1 MHSCQ
6 SKCVLKKRAQGNSGP
21 SGLVRWRC
29 AGVFFLIYGRTAF
42 RRRENLIFSRRRI
55 GSEMELVSP
64 FLSPAISEHP
74 PAPCS
79 AHQKSGTR
87 IISFALSCTTLSS
100 KMNRCRCIASELSLM
115 NEKNHWQTAIRNVFT
130 EMYRNEST
138 SHNPCQ
144 IFLKKSRKKKFNLSD
159 FPTE

>member
-6 SKCVLKKRAQGNSGP
+6 SKCVLKKRAEGNSGP

-29 AGVFFLIYGRTAF
+29 AGGFFLIYGRTAF
-42 RRRENLIFSRRRI
+42 RRRENLIFSRPRI
-55 GSEMELVSP
+55 GSEMESVSP

-87 IISFALSCTTLSS
+87 IVSFALSRTTLSS
-100 KMNRCRCIASELSLM
+100 KMNGWQVYFSQGGAAGSLHVDLFESIIKVSAAGHRQISSERWKAEMETPVPFLS
-115 NEKNHWQTAIRNVFT
+115 RVGD
-130 EMYRNEST
+130 
-138 SHNPCQ
+138 
-144 IFLKKSRKKKFNLSD
+144 RKI
-159 FPTE
+159 

>member
-1 MHSCQ
+1 M
-6 SKCVLKKRAQGNSGP
+6 LRKRAKGNSGP

-64 FLSPAISEHP
+64 FLSPDTSEHP

-79 AHQKSGTR
+79 AHQKSGVR
-87 IISFALSCTTLSS
+87 IISFALSRTTLSS
-100 KMNRCRCIASELSLM
+100 KMNGWQVYFSQYGVAGRLPVDLFESIIKASAAGHE
-115 NEKNHWQTAIRNVFT
+115 
-130 EMYRNEST
+130 
-138 SHNPCQ
+138 Q
-144 IFLKKSRKKKFNLSD
+144 IFPERWKAEMEAPVPFLSRVGDRKI
-159 FPTE
+159 